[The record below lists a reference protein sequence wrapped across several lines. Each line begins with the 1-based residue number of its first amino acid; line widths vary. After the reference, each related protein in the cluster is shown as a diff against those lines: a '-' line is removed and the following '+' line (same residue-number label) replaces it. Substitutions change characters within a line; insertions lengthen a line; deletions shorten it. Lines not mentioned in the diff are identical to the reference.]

1 MSKLFKISVLEGS
14 KKIINGELVIFPTET
29 VYGLGANCENENAVK
44 NIYICKNR
52 PLNNPVLIHVCNVEM
67 GKKYVKGLDNV
78 LTKHLIK
85 KYWPGP
91 LTIIGEAT
99 DLVPRCVTANT
110 GMVGIRCPDHPLA
123 LELIEK
129 SNCGIAAPSA
139 NISGHVSST
148 KVSHLFED
156 FNSCE
161 SNLFYIEDCEFDNL
175 RKYGVESTIIKIEK
189 NCVIIYRYGSISKE
203 NLFVALQ
210 DYPFETHVRY
220 KDQMKQSEIISPGQ
234 ILKHYS
240 PNLETYLLN
249 FNFEKRDIEVWIPD
263 LGECIL
269 IDFNQNL
276 IGFKKDCLYYT
287 DLSREGDTI
296 RALEVL
302 YDIFRYCESIDG
314 GKYILIYDLGHINKE
329 HICCLYDKIYRASSG
344 RKISIPKNCSFPV
357 KNKYVRCC

>member
-1 MSKLFKISVLEGS
+1 MSNLTRVSVLEGS
-14 KKIINGELVIFPTET
+14 NKIRDGEMVIFPTET
-29 VYGLGANCENENAVK
+29 VYGLGANCENESAVK

-52 PLNNPVLIHVCNVEM
+52 PLNNPVLIHVCNLEM
-67 GKKYVKGLDNV
+67 GKKYVKGLENV

-110 GMVGIRCPDHPLA
+110 GMVGIRCPNHPLA

-156 FNSCE
+156 FNKCE

-175 RKYGVESTIIKIEK
+175 QKYGVESTIIKIER
-189 NCVIIYRYGSISKE
+189 NCVLIYRYGSISKE

-210 DYPFETHVRY
+210 DYPFETHIRY
-220 KDQMKQSEIISPGQ
+220 KDQMKQSEVISPGQ

-240 PNLETYLLN
+240 PNLDTYLLN
-249 FNFEKRDIEVWIPD
+249 FNFAKTDIEVWIPD
-263 LGECIL
+263 LSECIL
-269 IDFNQNL
+269 IDFNHNL
-276 IGFKKDCLYYT
+276 ISFKNDCLYYK
-287 DLSREGDTI
+287 DLSREGDTFQ
-296 RALEVL
+296 ALENL
-302 YDIFRYCESIDG
+302 YDILRYCEKIDG
-314 GKYILIYDLGHINKE
+314 GKYILIYDLGDIKKE
-329 HICCLYDKIYRASSG
+329 NICCLYDKIYRASSG
-344 RKISIPKNCSFPV
+344 RKISIPKDSTSPL
-357 KNKYVRCC
+357 KNKCGRCC

>member
-1 MSKLFKISVLEGS
+1 MSNLTKVSVLDGS
-14 KKIINGELVIFPTET
+14 NKICNGEMVIFPTET
-29 VYGLGANCENENAVK
+29 VYGLGANCENESAVK

-52 PLNNPVLIHVCNVEM
+52 PLTNPVLIHVCNVEM

-78 LTKHLIK
+78 LTKHLIN

-110 GMVGIRCPDHPLA
+110 GMVGIRCPDHPIA

-156 FNSCE
+156 FQNCHH
-161 SNLFYIEDCEFDNL
+161 NLFYIEDSEFDNL
-175 RKYGVESTIIKIEK
+175 KKYGVESTIIKIER
-189 NCVIIYRYGSISKE
+189 NCVIIYRYGSISEE

-210 DYPFETHVRY
+210 DYPFETHIRY
-220 KDQMKQSEIISPGQ
+220 KDQMKQSKIISPGQ

-240 PNLETYLLN
+240 PNLDTYLLN
-249 FNFEKRDIEVWIPD
+249 FNFKKTDIEGWIPD
-263 LGECIL
+263 LSECIL
-269 IDFNQNL
+269 IDFNRNL
-276 IGFKKDCLYYT
+276 ISFQNDCLYYK
-287 DLSREGDTI
+287 DLSKEGDTFQ
-296 RALEVL
+296 ALEIL
-302 YDIFRYCESIDG
+302 YDILRYCEKIDG
-314 GKYILIYDLGHINKE
+314 GKYILIYDLGDIKKE
-329 HICCLYDKIYRASSG
+329 NISCLYDKIYRASSG
-344 RKISIPKNCSFPV
+344 RKISIPKNPISPLKRNCG
-357 KNKYVRCC
+357 RCC

>member
-1 MSKLFKISVLEGS
+1 MSNLIKVSVLEGS
-14 KKIINGELVIFPTET
+14 NKIRDGEMVIFPTET
-29 VYGLGANCENENAVK
+29 VYGLGANCENETAVK
-44 NIYICKNR
+44 NIYICKKR
-52 PLNNPVLIHVCNVEM
+52 PLTNPVLIHVCNVEM

-99 DLVPRCVTANT
+99 ELVPSCVTANT
-110 GMVGIRCPDHPLA
+110 GMVGIRCPNHPLA

-129 SNCGIAAPSA
+129 SNFGIAAPSA

-156 FNSCE
+156 FNNCE

-210 DYPFETHVRY
+210 DYPFETYIRY
-220 KDQMKQSEIISPGQ
+220 KDQMKERKIISPGQ
-234 ILKHYS
+234 ILKHYA
-240 PNLETYLLN
+240 PKLDTYLLN
-249 FNFEKRDIEVWIPD
+249 FNFEKKDKEVWIPN
-263 LGECIL
+263 LSECIL

-276 IGFKKDCLYYT
+276 SVFENECLYYT
-287 DLSREGDTI
+287 DLSREGDTLK
-296 RALEVL
+296 ALEIL
-302 YDIFRYCESIDG
+302 YDILRYCEKIDG
-314 GKYILIYDLGHINKE
+314 GKYILIYDLGDIKKE
-329 HICCLYDKIYRASSG
+329 NISCLYDKIYRASSG
-344 RKISIPKNCSFPV
+344 RKISIPKDSTFL
-357 KNKYVRCC
+357 KNKFCRCC